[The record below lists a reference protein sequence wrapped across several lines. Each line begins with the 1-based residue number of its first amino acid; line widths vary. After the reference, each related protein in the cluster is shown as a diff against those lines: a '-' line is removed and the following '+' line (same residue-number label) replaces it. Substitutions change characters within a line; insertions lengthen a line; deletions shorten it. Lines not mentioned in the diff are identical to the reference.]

1 MAKIRQERLI
11 DNKLYRLVKKYPNFS
26 LWEDIRGIKTCFDDF
41 DLGLI
46 EHKYIEQKDRYR
58 KYE

>member
-1 MAKIRQERLI
+1 M
-11 DNKLYRLVKKYPNFS
+11 KKVIVQGNEYIFIKQYPNFT
-26 LWEDIRGIKTCFDDF
+26 LVEDKNGIKTCFDDF

>member
-1 MAKIRQERLI
+1 MKKVIVNNQEYTFIRQ
-11 DNKLYRLVKKYPNFS
+11 YPNFT
-26 LWEDIRGIKTCFDDF
+26 LVEDKNGIKTCFDNF